1 MAPPYPQPTVTAN
14 SGFYTFGTLPPPGQN
29 QGAYDYTTDVGPVWC
44 NGSIWSGISPFAGQT
59 SAEIAAGVLVINPAY
74 SEGDIRR
81 YAVAPGTGNDDTAA
95 INATLSV
102 ASKSG
107 RPAFFSGLNLKS
119 TGSIVRDV
127 GSTGV
132 DFLGGGID
140 FTSMGT
146 TGTAWQDTC
155 TTGSGSAQNVL
166 HARYP
171 MMNGYLTGQNAGSTV
186 GLSINDTSEPSASF
200 LNYHNMVFEQFNT
213 ACAIGNNA
221 YILKFFGC
229 YFSRSGTGLSI
240 PNALTNAAEQIFVS
254 GGGFTDCSSIGVDNQ
269 NGNTDLVLHSCSID
283 GNNIIFY
290 RGNNGS
296 RTYMK
301 DCHIEMLAGASQT
314 TTPIQVEG
322 NNCILNIDGGSILA
336 DGTTPFPYAAVFD
349 IASGARVIL
358 GGGVL
363 INNLANTA
371 GVLCSGAGS
380 IFIRPG
386 ETATYNSGL
395 NPIIVGTGGNFN
407 LLADGAFAQA
417 SLQDNIAL
425 GSDTATITSRTAG
438 TNISISRGT
447 NGATPALAAV
457 KAGGVG
463 TTAGVVILTP
473 CQPGQRMA
481 ASGQYAA
488 SSSLTN
494 NVFLFGAFANVV
506 YGANGVPIFLKF
518 ALQTGASITTLSTTF
533 VNFNT
538 GGQFVAPPWANCFL
552 LNCNLNGLAA
562 ATFYLTN
569 LVITGS

>member
-1 MAPPYPQPTVTAN
+1 MSQIILETDNRRGITPFLTNAAINKMMTELYA
-14 SGFYTFGTLPPPGQN
+14 SGGNPFGTQT
-29 QGAYDYTTDVGPVWC
+29 AAETSVGIVP
-44 NGSIWSGISPFAGQT
+44 
-59 SAEIAAGVLVINPAY
+59 SAINY
-74 SEGDIRR
+74 VEGDIRR
-81 YAVAPGTGNDDTAA
+81 YGAVGAGEDNTTH
-95 INATLSV
+95 INTTLLV
-102 ASKSG
+102 CSKSG
-107 RPAFFSGLNLKS
+107 RPALLAGLNLTS
-119 TGSIVRDV
+119 TGGHVQDV
-127 GSTGV
+127 TTTAVDGQGAIINFSGMSGS
-132 DFLGGGID
+132 
-140 FTSMGT
+140 
-146 TGTAWQDTC
+146 GTAWTIN
-155 TTGSGSAQNVL
+155 GSSNSASATNIQKARHPMQNL
-166 HARYP
+166 C
-171 MMNGYLTGQNAGSTV
+171 GIGTNANTTV
-186 GLSINDTSEPSASF
+186 GLYLNATNDAQSASF
-200 LNYHNMVFEQFNT
+200 LNFHNVVFEQFNQ
-213 ACAIGNNA
+213 ALLIGSNT

-229 YFSRSGTGLSI
+229 YFSRSGTGVLVQ
-240 PNALTNAAEQIFVS
+240 NGVTNAAEQLVFI
-254 GGGFTDCSSIGVDNQ
+254 GGGFTDCSSVAIDNQ
-269 NGNTDLVLHSCSID
+269 NGNTDVVLHGCSID

-296 RTYMK
+296 RAYLK
-301 DCHIEMLAGASQT
+301 DCHIEMLAGGSQS

-322 NNCILNIDGGSILA
+322 NNCVLNIDGGAILA

-349 IASGARVIL
+349 IVSGARVIL

-363 INNLANTA
+363 INNLANSA
-371 GVLCSGAGS
+371 GILCSGAGS

-395 NPIIVGTGGNFN
+395 NPIIVGTGGNFS
-407 LLADGAFAQA
+407 LLADGAFASA
-417 SLQDNIAL
+417 SLVDNIAL

-463 TTAGVVILTP
+463 TTAGVVILVP
-473 CQPGQRMA
+473 CVPGQRMA

-488 SSSLTN
+488 SGSLTN
-494 NVFLFGAFANVV
+494 NLFLYGAFANVV

-518 ALQTGASITTLSTTF
+518 ALQTGANVTTLSTTF

-569 LVITGS
+569 LVITAM